1 VGDRRAHRRGDAGR
15 RRANRRRVDTTTLRG
30 PRGERPKP
38 GRDAQFQG
46 AEFQRPESNS
56 RVFKQA

>member
-1 VGDRRAHRRGDAGR
+1 M
-15 RRANRRRVDTTTLRG
+15 DTTTLRG
-30 PRGERPKP
+30 PRGEPPKP

-46 AEFQRPESNS
+46 AEFQRPESNT